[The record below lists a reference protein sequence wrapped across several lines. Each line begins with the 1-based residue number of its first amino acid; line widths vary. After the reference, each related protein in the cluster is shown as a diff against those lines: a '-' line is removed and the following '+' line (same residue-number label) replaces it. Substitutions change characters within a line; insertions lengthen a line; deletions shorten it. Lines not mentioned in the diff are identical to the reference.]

1 MTVRCPACGTLYR
14 RPARARE
21 SSPTFRCARC
31 DHVFDA
37 IPDEPE
43 ADPTPAEPSE
53 DEAEDTFTDDDAH
66 RFTFDETQD
75 EAGDAWGP
83 PADEPAVAPRAE
95 VRAEARS
102 QARSEARS
110 DARPAA
116 TGSAASFAARMLVAV
131 TLGYALFSAYLFTHV
146 DAAHRLLADV
156 PVIGP
161 RLVERRLNPGVV
173 ELAGVRGEY
182 LRVKGDELVF
192 AIAGTALNGA
202 SIPVRGVRVEG
213 WVAGNAEVRHSVT
226 VGARPREI
234 RDLSVREIG
243 LLQSLEPPNAWSL
256 APGETVPFLIVF
268 PEPGEDL
275 KEFGA
280 RVLNVQAARRS

>member
-1 MTVRCPACGTLYR
+1 MTVRCPSCGTLYR
-14 RPARARE
+14 RPARARDNA
-21 SSPTFRCARC
+21 PTFRCARC

-37 IPDEPE
+37 LPDEPD
-43 ADPTPAEPSE
+43 ADSAPAEPPG

-75 EAGDAWGP
+75 EAEDAWES

-95 VRAEARS
+95 ARA

-116 TGSAASFAARMLVAV
+116 AGSAASFAARMLVAV
-131 TLGYALFSAYLFTHV
+131 TLGYALLSAYLFTHG
-146 DAAHRLLADV
+146 DAAYGLLADV
-156 PVIGP
+156 PVIGS

-192 AIAGTALNGA
+192 AIAGTAVNGA

-213 WVAGNAEVRHSVT
+213 WVAGNAEVHHSVT

-268 PEPGEDL
+268 PEPAEDL
-275 KEFGA
+275 KEYGA
-280 RVLNVQAARRS
+280 RVLTVHAARRS